1 VPKADVDKA
10 AYCDFGTDGAA
21 PPGLTGVEG
30 GPIVVR
36 PRIKQSLHATL
47 HCISQWVRGPHG
59 RGPFWQASQKSQG
72 DISPA
77 LPLPVDLGAA
87 TERTGLAAHAK
98 LTSRRMTGTRMAPM
112 GQWKTD
118 SSRSLNAGARF

>member
-21 PPGLTGVEG
+21 PPGLAGVEG

-47 HCISQWVRGPHG
+47 HCISQWVPGPHG

-77 LPLPVDLGAA
+77 LPLPFDLGAA
-87 TERTGLAAHAK
+87 TERTGSAADIMAATSIATARRRKSLRQTAK
-98 LTSRRMTGTRMAPM
+98 FRVIM
-112 GQWKTD
+112 
-118 SSRSLNAGARF
+118 